1 MKKLT
6 TLFLLLTLLVLSACS
21 TEAPEWS
28 KSNGDGNA
36 AGDTGGQKIKLGL
49 SISTLNNPFFVSVK
63 DGVMAE
69 AKNHGIDVIVIDAQN
84 DSAKQGNDVED
95 LLQQGVTALLINP
108 VDSAAISTAVQS
120 ANGLNIPVVTLDRS
134 ADSGDVVTLVASD
147 NVAGGSMAAQ
157 FIVDTVGEGA
167 KVIELEGSPG
177 ASATRERGQ
186 GFHEIADTKLK
197 VIAKQTANF
206 DRSNGLTV
214 MENLLQGNPDVQ
226 AVFAH
231 NDEMALGAI
240 EAIQSSGKN
249 IPIIGFDGNDDA
261 LKSIEE
267 GKLTGTVAQQPALI
281 GQLAVQA
288 AKDTI
293 DGKEV
298 EKLIAAPLKLVTK
311 E

>member
-6 TLFLLLTLLVLSACS
+6 TIFLLLTLLVLSACS

-28 KSNGDGNA
+28 KSNGDGNT

-134 ADSGDVVTLVASD
+134 ADSGEVVTLVASD

-186 GFHEIADTKLK
+186 GFHDIADTKLK

-288 AKDTI
+288 AKDTL